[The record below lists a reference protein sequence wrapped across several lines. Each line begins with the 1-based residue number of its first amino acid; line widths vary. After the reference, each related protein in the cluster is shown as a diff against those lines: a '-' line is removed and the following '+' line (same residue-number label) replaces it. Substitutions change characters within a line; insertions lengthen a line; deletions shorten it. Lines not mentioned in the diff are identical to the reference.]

1 MKNMS
6 LKQKV
11 GLLLGVVGFILPQL
25 FDIPGLSGAGQLALG
40 ILITAAI
47 FWMTEPVPIF
57 STSILV
63 IFLQSLLLSK
73 QGLLNWGDGTFDAPS
88 YSVYM
93 ATLASPIIILFLG
106 GFMLADGAVKFDL
119 DKNLT
124 RILLKP
130 FGNKPSIILL
140 GLMIVTAILSAF
152 MSNTATTAM
161 MMTVVLPILA
171 KTKAGDPFKI
181 ALLLCIPFAANIGGI
196 ATPIGTPP
204 NAVVIGAL
212 TKSGIDVSFTYWMAL
227 TTPFVIAMLAV
238 TWLLLLRLYKPTTE
252 SIAMDLTGSF
262 KKSTPAYVMYA
273 IFILTIGLWVT
284 ESLHG
289 LSSSLVALV
298 PVAGL
303 TLTGV
308 LSKAD
313 VRKLPWEVLWLVAGG
328 LALGIVMQSTGLAEW
343 LIGLIDW
350 TILPGT
356 VLLAVFAICGII
368 VSNFISN
375 TVTATLLTPIAISLV
390 TSGAVVGIDML
401 ILGLVVAISA
411 SSAMMLP
418 ISTPPNAIAM
428 STGLLQTG
436 DMVKAGAIIG
446 FLGFIFLVALS
457 MLYWPLIH

>member
-1 MKNMS
+1 MS
-6 LKQKV
+6 LKQKI
-11 GLLLGVVGFILPQL
+11 GLLLGIIGFILPQVIN
-25 FDIPGLSGAGQLALG
+25 IPGLSEAGCLAFG

-73 QGLLNWGDGTFDAPS
+73 QGLISWADGSFDAPS

-130 FGNKPSIILL
+130 FGSKPAIILL

-161 MMTVVLPILA
+161 MMTVVIPILA

-227 TTPFVIAMLAV
+227 ALPFVIAMLAI
-238 TWLLLLRLYKPTTE
+238 TWVLLLSMFKPTTE
-252 SIAMDLTGSF
+252 KIAMDLTGSF
-262 KKSTPAYVMYA
+262 KKSKPAFIMYGV
-273 IFILTIGLWVT
+273 FILTVCMWVT

-289 LSSSLVALV
+289 LSSSLVAMI

-308 LSKAD
+308 LTKAD

-328 LALGIVMQSTGLAEW
+328 LALGIVMNSTGLAEW

-350 TILPGT
+350 TVLPGT
-356 VLLAVFAICGII
+356 VLLAVFTICGIVI
-368 VSNFISN
+368 SNFISN

-428 STGLLQTG
+428 STGLLETG
-436 DMVKAGAIIG
+436 DMVKAGAIVGLIS
-446 FLGFIFLVALS
+446 FIFLMASAL
-457 MLYWPLIH
+457 LYWPILH

>member
-1 MKNMS
+1 MKNLS
-6 LKQKV
+6 LKQKI
-11 GLLLGVVGFILPQL
+11 GLLLGIIGFIIPQL
-25 FDIPGLSGAGQLALG
+25 MDIPGLSDAGQLALG
-40 ILITAAI
+40 ILITAAV

-57 STSILV
+57 STSILI

-73 QGLLNWGDGTFDAPS
+73 QGLLNWADGSFDAPS

-130 FGNKPSIILL
+130 FGSKPAIILL

-171 KTKAGDPFKI
+171 KTKTGDPFKI

-227 TTPFVIAMLAV
+227 SLPFVIAMLAV
-238 TWLLLLRLYKPTTE
+238 TWVLLLSMFKPTTD
-252 SIAMDLTGSF
+252 SIAMDLEGSF
-262 KKSTPAYVMYA
+262 KKSPSAYIMYA
-273 IFILTIGLWVT
+273 VFILTIGLWVT

-328 LALGIVMQSTGLAEW
+328 LALGIVMKSTGLAEW
-343 LIGLIDW
+343 LISLINW

-356 VLLAVFAICGII
+356 VLLAVFAICGIVI
-368 VSNFISN
+368 SNFISN

-390 TSGAVVGIDML
+390 TSGAVAGIDML

-428 STGLLQTG
+428 STGLLKTG
-436 DMVKAGAIIG
+436 DMVKAGALVGLISIV
-446 FLGFIFLVALS
+446 FLMLLAT
-457 MLYWPLIH
+457 LYWPIIH

>member
-1 MKNMS
+1 MNNMS

-11 GLLLGVVGFILPQL
+11 GLLLGIVGFVLPQL
-25 FDIPGLSGAGQLALG
+25 FEMPGLSEAGQLALG

-57 STSILV
+57 STSILI

-73 QGLLNWGDGTFDAPS
+73 QGLVSWAGSSFEAPS

-130 FGNKPSIILL
+130 FGSKPAIILL
-140 GLMIVTAILSAF
+140 GLMMVTAILSAF

-161 MMTVVLPILA
+161 MMTVVLPIFA
-171 KTKAGDPFKI
+171 KTKTGDPFKI

-212 TKSGIDVSFTYWMAL
+212 TKSGLNVSFTYWMAL
-227 TTPFVIAMLAV
+227 TLPFVIAMLGI
-238 TWLLLLRLYKPTTE
+238 TWVLLLGMFKPTTT
-252 SIAMDLTGSF
+252 SIAMDLSGKF
-262 KKSTPAYVMYA
+262 KKSPSAYIMYA
-273 IFILTIGLWVT
+273 VFILTIGLWVT

-328 LALGIVMQSTGLAEW
+328 LALGIVMQSTGLAKW
-343 LIGLIDW
+343 LIALIDW
-350 TILPGT
+350 TVLPGT
-356 VLLAVFAICGII
+356 VLLAVFAICGIVI
-368 VSNFISN
+368 SNFISN

-401 ILGLVVAISA
+401 ILGLIVAMSA

-428 STGLLQTG
+428 STGLLKTS
-436 DMVKAGAIIG
+436 DMVKAGA
-446 FLGFIFLVALS
+446 LVGLISLILLMALATI
-457 MLYWPLIH
+457 YWPIVH

>member
-1 MKNMS
+1 MKNLS
-6 LKQKV
+6 LKQKI
-11 GLLLGVVGFILPQL
+11 GLLLGIIGFIIPQL
-25 FDIPGLSGAGQLALG
+25 IDIPGLSDAGQLALG
-40 ILITAAI
+40 ILITAAV

-57 STSILV
+57 STSILI

-73 QGLLNWGDGTFDAPS
+73 QGLLNWADGSFDAPS

-130 FGNKPSIILL
+130 FGSKPAIILL

-171 KTKAGDPFKI
+171 KTKTGDPFKI

-227 TTPFVIAMLAV
+227 SLPFVIAMLAV
-238 TWLLLLRLYKPTTE
+238 TWVLLLSMFKPTTD
-252 SIAMDLTGSF
+252 SIAMDLEGSF
-262 KKSTPAYVMYA
+262 KKSPSAYIMYA
-273 IFILTIGLWVT
+273 VFILTIGLWVT

-328 LALGIVMQSTGLAEW
+328 LALGIVMKSTG
-343 LIGLIDW
+343 
-350 TILPGT
+350 
-356 VLLAVFAICGII
+356 
-368 VSNFISN
+368 SSR
-375 TVTATLLTPIAISLV
+375 
-390 TSGAVVGIDML
+390 VV
-401 ILGLVVAISA
+401 
-411 SSAMMLP
+411 
-418 ISTPPNAIAM
+418 N
-428 STGLLQTG
+428 
-436 DMVKAGAIIG
+436 
-446 FLGFIFLVALS
+446 
-457 MLYWPLIH
+457 